1 MTEAWSRTTDRRFR
15 GTARVNPVS
24 RIGGRTAGAPH
35 FDRRVESSLELGR
48 EGGGLGSRGQPSGRE
63 FRTHFVVIVSIYG
76 IASALSVSL
85 YLVLLLRMPADQ
97 VKGLAVIAGMLC
109 LPAMLISTW
118 IYRWSVGSVVDWLDN
133 ERSGVVSH
141 EMRRRAFETV
151 VNLPG
156 RVVVL
161 GFGFFVVPASLS
173 VFGLLALFE
182 EFAPHHALLMLTAIV
197 CVAALL
203 SIIEGF
209 ALKRWLATLRGDLT
223 LALHDPLQRSELT
236 RPISLVVKLQAVI
249 SVCTLVPVIL
259 TALVAHTRSAAPVQE
274 LVQSL
279 QRELVDDALAV
290 YRDYG
295 ESGLGR
301 LDDHDLVQALGASVL
316 VLDRKSGLIVRG
328 ESGRLNKREHKRIR
342 ASHEESGARDP
353 LRGENLYVWQNTPD
367 GRYAVIVSTPRS
379 SLVGDQQ
386 EPLIVFLGLF
396 AACLALALVVGW
408 LVARDL
414 GGATQR
420 LGEAANRMAS
430 GDLRR
435 IDVFE
440 SEDELGTLARAFD
453 GMVSSLRASVGE
465 VAETADS
472 IDEGAGKIAEVARG
486 LHAAAEGQGRDVK
499 QVVEAMAAVEG
510 QASEIASSS
519 NELRYLVEEST
530 SCVLELGA
538 SGDQLNQT
546 AGCLTDRVEEVS
558 TTVEQTIRSVRQVGR
573 ETEALVEASA
583 DTSSGME
590 EMASAMRHVDA
601 TAAETASLSEQVVAA
616 SELGQSKVRATIE
629 GIESIRSATATAQ
642 SVILRLGSRAQEIG
656 GILDVIDNVGD
667 ETNLLALN
675 AAIIAAQAG
684 DHGRAFSV
692 VAGEIKELANRVL
705 ASTKE
710 ISALIHSVQQES
722 QSAIDAME
730 EGSRSVA
737 EGVARSSEAGKSLE
751 EITRISRDSG
761 RRIREIV
768 ESVQEQAKAAGQVVV
783 LMDRVGTGVRAI
795 QQATEEQERGN
806 ELVLE
811 ATQSMR
817 EVAQQVHMTTAEQAS
832 GLARIR
838 ESVSGVGD
846 QMQSINGAL
855 QAQSAA
861 CNQVV
866 GFLEE
871 VSSRS
876 TANERAARLMGEST
890 GELSE
895 QALRLRA
902 AMGRFQR

>member
-1 MTEAWSRTTDRRFR
+1 M
-15 GTARVNPVS
+15 
-24 RIGGRTAGAPH
+24 
-35 FDRRVESSLELGR
+35 
-48 EGGGLGSRGQPSGRE
+48 GSQGQPSGRE
-63 FRTHFVVIVSIYG
+63 FWTHFVVIVSVYG
-76 IASALSVSL
+76 IASALIVSL

-97 VKGLAVIAGMLC
+97 VKGLAVIAGTLC

-259 TALVAHTRSAAPVQE
+259 TALVAHTRSADPVQE

-279 QRELVDDALAV
+279 QRELVDDALVV

-328 ESGRLNKREHKRIR
+328 ESGRLSNLSKREHKRIR

-379 SLVGDQQ
+379 SLVGDQR
-386 EPLIVFLGLF
+386 ELLTVFLGLF

-465 VAETADS
+465 VAETADG

-558 TTVEQTIRSVRQVGR
+558 TTVEQTIRSVRHVGR

-795 QQATEEQERGN
+795 QQAADEQERGN

-817 EVAQQVHMTTAEQAS
+817 EVAQQLHMTTAEQAS